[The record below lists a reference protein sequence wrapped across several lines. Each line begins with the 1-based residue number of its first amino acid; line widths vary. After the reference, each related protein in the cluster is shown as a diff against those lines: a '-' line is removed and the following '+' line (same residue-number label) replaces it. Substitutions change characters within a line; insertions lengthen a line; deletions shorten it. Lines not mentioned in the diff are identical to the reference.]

1 MKQANKNEITQLYK
15 LKKQDMI
22 LYSYS
27 ICKDLKMAEDVIHN
41 IFITLL
47 LKKDF
52 IKIRNLSSY
61 SFRCVKW
68 NTYKQI
74 KASRLCSI
82 DINTDRGQ
90 LNDYYC
96 SNEKSYDF
104 LQEKILM
111 DAIESL
117 PVKRRAVFKMKR
129 IEKRSVKNISSELSI
144 SSKTVENH
152 ITNAIKDLKSKLK
165 ISRAI
170 KL

>member
-1 MKQANKNEITQLYK
+1 MKQENKNEITQFYI
-15 LKKQDMI
+15 LKKQKML

-27 ICKDLKMAEDVIHN
+27 ICKDFKMAEDVIHN
-41 IFITLL
+41 IFTMLL

-61 SFRCVKW
+61 IFRCVKW
-68 NTYKQI
+68 NTYRQI
-74 KASRLCSI
+74 KASRSCNL
-82 DINTDRGQ
+82 DMDQVQ
-90 LNDYYC
+90 LKDYYC

-104 LQEKILM
+104 LQEKIIM

-117 PVKRRAVFKMKR
+117 PVKRRAVFRMKR

-152 ITNAIKDLKSKLK
+152 ITNAIKDLKNKLRVMN
-165 ISRAI
+165 SY
-170 KL
+170 